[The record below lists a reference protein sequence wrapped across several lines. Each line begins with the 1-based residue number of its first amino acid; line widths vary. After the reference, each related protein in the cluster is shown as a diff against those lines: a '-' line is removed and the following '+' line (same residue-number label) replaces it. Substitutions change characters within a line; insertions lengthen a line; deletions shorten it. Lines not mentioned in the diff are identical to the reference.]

1 MLTWFLLV
9 FLSIAFADSDAGVGE
24 PPLLEKTEIGSVEE
38 RSFALAKILRCPVC
52 QGLSV
57 ADSRSDAA
65 VAMKDRITELVA
77 MGYSDEQIID
87 YFVGRYGEF
96 TLLKPKYEHWIVWV
110 APGVLGIVG
119 VLVVV
124 GRLRGSSSDDSIPAV
139 QEQTEDDDELSK
151 YRAQIL
157 SELEEQ

>member
-1 MLTWFLLV
+1 MPMLTCHRELLMIS
-9 FLSIAFADSDAGVGE
+9 L
-24 PPLLEKTEIGSVEE
+24 
-38 RSFALAKILRCPVC
+38 KI
-52 QGLSV
+52 
-57 ADSRSDAA
+57 
-65 VAMKDRITELVA
+65 
-77 MGYSDEQIID
+77 
-87 YFVGRYGEF
+87 
-96 TLLKPKYEHWIVWV
+96 WV

-139 QEQTEDDDELSK
+139 QEQTEDDDKLSK